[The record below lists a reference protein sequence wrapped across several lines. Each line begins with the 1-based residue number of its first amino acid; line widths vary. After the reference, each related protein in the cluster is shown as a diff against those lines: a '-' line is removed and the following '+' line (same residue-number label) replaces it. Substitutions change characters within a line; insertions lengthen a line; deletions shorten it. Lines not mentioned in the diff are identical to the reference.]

1 MAEVFTDKEFKDV
14 KFLDFLLEIGAIKRR
29 SIRYLSF
36 TSKFNMIFKNVSLVD
51 KDKYLSLKISGLSL
65 IDGKVDIIPRFGIV
79 SRSILLSYP
88 ISISVYRLSQFNL
101 NIKLKR
107 FGYKL
112 TNSIEYSG
120 ILLSFPSYIL
130 SLSIKVNKNEFL
142 FTRTTDIGYYN
153 SLINYPDKKINK
165 SFIRLKKVMPSAY
178 LIGYIKWFYVGLLL
192 RSTNAA
198 TMITIIT
205 MAAAT

>member
-14 KFLDFLLEIGAIKRR
+14 KFLDFLLEIGAIKRC

-178 LIGYIKWFYVGLLL
+178 LIGYIK
-192 RSTNAA
+192 
-198 TMITIIT
+198 
-205 MAAAT
+205 